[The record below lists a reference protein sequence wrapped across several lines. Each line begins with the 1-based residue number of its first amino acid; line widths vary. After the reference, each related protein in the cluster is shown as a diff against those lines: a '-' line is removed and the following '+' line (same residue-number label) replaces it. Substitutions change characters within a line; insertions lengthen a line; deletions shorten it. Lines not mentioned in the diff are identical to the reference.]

1 MRTSLAPP
9 APPAWPIARR
19 GLLMAKVGVVS
30 FIHISSALDEEGER
44 VHAEELARMIDTR
57 PVDVRVAVV
66 YDVPESMGISALAR
80 SGIAKL
86 LNERKEKLAR
96 TTAAYALATPS
107 TFVRGMLQA
116 VFWIAPPPYP
126 HRMVAS
132 MAEALDFIALHV
144 PHVSPAHALAEYE
157 ATLARH
163 EAVVKPGRS
172 AETR

>member
-1 MRTSLAPP
+1 MRTSHAPS
-9 APPAWPIARR
+9 ALPAWPIARP
-19 GLLMAKVGVVS
+19 GLLMAKVGVVT
-30 FIHISSALDEEGER
+30 FIHISSALDEEGEH

-57 PVDVRVAVV
+57 PADVRVAVV
-66 YDVPESMGISALAR
+66 YDVPQSMGISALGR

-86 LNERKEKLAR
+86 LNEREEKLAR

-107 TFVRGMLQA
+107 AFVRGMLQA

-132 MAEALDFIALHV
+132 MEEALDFIALHL
-144 PHVSPAHALAEYE
+144 PQVSPARALAEYE

-163 EAVVKPGRS
+163 EAVVKPGRA